1 MLSNDDILYS
11 NAIICRYSIYK
22 FKATYRNNNV
32 TVWARIVHAIL
43 IHLCL
48 IKN

>member
-1 MLSNDDILYS
+1 MQLFIG
-11 NAIICRYSIYK
+11 RYSVYK
-22 FKATYRNNNV
+22 FKAIYRNNNI